1 MAKILLLDDNYG
13 VLNAMARSLGKSHTI
28 TTSTQARS
36 SLTRIFEGER
46 FDAVLC
52 DLTMPDMSGI
62 AFYMM
67 LRERCPAQAER
78 IILLSGNLDAPAV
91 QVFLS
96 KIPNF
101 RFAKPW
107 NIAEI
112 KSAIEELVARGEPI
126 EAIQ

>member
-78 IILLSGNLDAPAV
+78 VILLSGNLDAPAV